1 MIQKDKLWWSYN
13 RKHKRTWS
21 KLVTNSWSSIQ
32 RLWIWKKTNPLF
44 NLIHQQPHI
53 DKIYLQFKDLHK
65 SKYQFLINKREST
78 GLKHFND
85 SKAFIEYSNYV
96 DDIYKYTEEYNPNK
110 NDNDIIAGMLSNK
123 KLRPILTN

>member
-1 MIQKDKLWWSYN
+1 MINIHFKK
-13 RKHKRTWS
+13 
-21 KLVTNSWSSIQ
+21 SI
-32 RLWIWKKTNPLF
+32 WNEI
-44 NLIHQQPHI
+44 LI
-53 DKIYLQFKDLHK
+53 
-65 SKYQFLINKREST
+65 SKREST
-78 GLKHFND
+78 SLKHFND